1 MFLGLLILSTA
12 ATVSARLFHKLPT
25 IPDGWKIASTALP
38 TDKVTLKIGLE
49 QQYSAALEQAVLNI
63 STPDHP
69 DYGNHMT
76 REELRSYVAP
86 HQQSVDDVV
95 SWLAGHGVVPAIDND
110 WMTIATDVKTAN
122 EMLDAEFK
130 WYHHEEDHVLKLRT
144 LHYSVPDSVA
154 EHVDLVQPTTRFGH
168 PGRRRSTISEVSR
181 PDEVPGLRLM
191 QVDMETA
198 TTSSDPAFCTTTVT
212 PECIRAQYNIG
223 YKPHAGHNNRVAFA
237 SYLEEYARYDDL
249 EQFQE
254 NFVPKAVGQNFS
266 VTLISGGLNDQSS
279 SSGSSMFLFRGIS
292 SMAINM
298 RAQLY

>member
-25 IPDGWKIASTALP
+25 IPDGWKIASPALP

-86 HQQSVDDVV
+86 RQQSVDDVV
-95 SWLAGHGVVPAIDND
+95 SWLEGHGVVPAIDND

-122 EMLDAEFK
+122 EMLDADFK

-168 PGRRRSTISEVSR
+168 PRLRRSTISEVSY
-181 PDEVPGLRLM
+181 PDEVPGLKLM
-191 QVDMETA
+191 KVDVETA

-292 SMAINM
+292 SMAIIM
-298 RAQLY
+298 HARLY